1 MASYE
6 KRPAGWSVRF
16 RCLDEAGTERQV
28 RLSGFPTKREARE
41 AYEGYINEHKA
52 PQARSGSLRSVQEL
66 ADAYLVYLQPIVKES
81 SFYETAGRISRHILP
96 TFGTEAPEKVT
107 ALEISLWQ
115 NDLIQRFSRPYLVSL
130 RAAFTAMW
138 NYGMAFHSLR
148 NNPWP
153 AVRLPKDK
161 SVPKEMQ
168 IWTPEE
174 FETFL
179 SAVDAPL
186 WRLFFRT
193 LFLTGLR
200 KGEALALSPSDVRG
214 VTLSV
219 TKNITRKTGT
229 GAYAV
234 TTPKTR
240 GSVRKITIPADL
252 AEELHVQRGPF
263 IFGGEAPFSDRTVER
278 YFKDWIAQ
286 ADVTPIRIHDLRH
299 SHASFLISSGCSIV
313 AVSKRLG
320 HSSVKQTLDTYS
332 HVMQTDEDDI
342 QNAVA
347 AMDLVTDLV
356 TNKKVL
362 MLKKG

>member
-1 MASYE
+1 MASYG
-6 KRPAGWSVRF
+6 KRPSGWTVVF
-16 RCLDEAGTERQV
+16 RTIDEAGNERQK
-28 RLSGFPTKREARE
+28 RLSGFATKKDARE
-41 AYEGYINEHKA
+41 AYEQYVNEHEPMKA
-52 PQARSGSLRSVQEL
+52 RAGSLRTVREL
-66 ADAYLVYLQPIVKES
+66 SEAYLRYPQPLVKES
-81 SFYETAGRISRHILP
+81 SFYEVSGRISRHILP
-96 TFGTEAPEKVT
+96 TFGDKSPEKVT
-107 ALEISLWQ
+107 ALELAAWQ
-115 NDLIQRFSRPYLVSL
+115 NNLIERFSRSSIVSL

>member
-16 RCLDEAGTERQV
+16 RVIDTAGTERHM
-28 RLSGFPTKREARE
+28 RLSGYATKREARE
-41 AYEGYINEHKA
+41 AYEKYMASHET
-52 PQARSGSLRSVQEL
+52 PQSRSGSLRSVQEL
-66 ADAYLVYLQPIVKES
+66 ADAYLLYLRPLVKES
-81 SFYETAGRISRHILP
+81 TFYETSGRISRHILP
-96 TFGTEAPEKVT
+96 TFGTEAPEKVS
-107 ALEISLWQ
+107 ALELSQWQ

-138 NYGMAFHSLR
+138 NYGMAFHELR

-161 SVPKEMQ
+161 SAPKEMQ

-214 VTLSV
+214 SVLSV
-219 TKNITRKTGT
+219 TKNISRKTGT

-252 AEELHVQRGPF
+252 AEELRVQRGPY

-278 YFKDWIAQ
+278 YFKDWIA
-286 ADVTPIRIHDLRH
+286 AAGVHPIRIHDLRH

-332 HVMQTDEDDI
+332 HVMQTDEDAI
-342 QNAVA
+342 QATLSA
-347 AMDLVTDLV
+347 LDLGPDLG

>member
-16 RCLDEAGTERQV
+16 RVIDTAGTERHM
-28 RLSGFPTKREARE
+28 RLSGYATKREARE
-41 AYEGYINEHKA
+41 AYEKYMASHET
-52 PQARSGSLRSVQEL
+52 PQGRSGSLRSVQEL
-66 ADAYLVYLQPIVKES
+66 ADAYLLYLRPLVKES
-81 SFYETAGRISRHILP
+81 TFYETSGRISRHILP
-96 TFGTEAPEKVT
+96 TFGTEAPEKVS
-107 ALEISLWQ
+107 ALELSQWQ

-138 NYGMAFHSLR
+138 NYGMAFHELR

-168 IWTPEE
+168 VWTPEE

-214 VTLSV
+214 SALSV

-278 YFKDWIAQ
+278 YFKDWIEA
-286 ADVTPIRIHDLRH
+286 AGVHPIRIHDLRH

-332 HVMQTDEDDI
+332 HVMQTDEDAI
-342 QNAVA
+342 QATLSA
-347 AMDLVTDLV
+347 LDLGPDLG